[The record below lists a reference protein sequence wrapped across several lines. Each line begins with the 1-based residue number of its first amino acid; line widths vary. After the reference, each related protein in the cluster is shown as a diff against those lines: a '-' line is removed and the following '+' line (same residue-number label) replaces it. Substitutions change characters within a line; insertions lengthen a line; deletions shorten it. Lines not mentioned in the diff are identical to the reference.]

1 MIDLERITHPLRLAS
16 GSHERGSGKGCAMN
30 VISYI
35 NGDTQITDYPAC
47 SARPLARLVQ
57 RINDSLADKDGFL
70 SPENSIVALDFGWQ
84 TVGTADV
91 PDAVVWQW
99 LHDILVDPVH
109 GVVQYARPDG
119 QGAIADVAALCRRQ
133 ALGDIV
139 TDGQW
144 REARDAAYAA
154 YAAALTAAAADA
166 AAYAADAYA
175 AAAADAARIDFTR
188 WAIQHWRDLARL
200 DTPTPVEPADIN
212 TALSQIHTHQ

>member
-70 SPENSIVALDFGWQ
+70 SPENSIVALDLGWQ

-99 LHDILVDPVH
+99 LHAILVDPVH

-119 QGAIADVAALCRRQ
+119 QVAIADVAALCRRQ

-144 REARDAAYAA
+144 REARDAAA
-154 YAAALTAAAADA
+154 YA
-166 AAYAADAYA
+166 YANAH
-175 AAAADAARIDFTR
+175 IDFTR

-200 DTPTPVEPADIN
+200 DTPTPVEPDDIN